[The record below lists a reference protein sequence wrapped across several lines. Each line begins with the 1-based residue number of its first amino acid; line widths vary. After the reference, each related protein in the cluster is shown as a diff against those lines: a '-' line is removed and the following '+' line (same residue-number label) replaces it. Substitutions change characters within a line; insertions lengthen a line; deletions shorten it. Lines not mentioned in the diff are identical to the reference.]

1 MFQDLKYWDIF
12 LRWKLFISVWT
23 EISLAM
29 MILVLNL
36 VQVIR
41 KSRNTNVRP
50 QKTLFMVAVLLSALQ
65 VTGKR
70 YFEIWSNNCSIT
82 GVVFWFERC
91 SITSGGM
98 KMELPFTYLHFFTV
112 KG

>member
-1 MFQDLKYWDIF
+1 
-12 LRWKLFISVWT
+12 
-23 EISLAM
+23 M

-65 VTGKR
+65 VTGKH
-70 YFEIWSNNCSIT
+70 YFEI
-82 GVVFWFERC
+82 
-91 SITSGGM
+91 
-98 KMELPFTYLHFFTV
+98 
-112 KG
+112 